1 MHILSR
7 WYVRFGGAFLMGIGL
22 AFLYVQG
29 VYAYNV
35 SRRWA
40 TNSAQWSRDITWPS
54 EWLNP
59 ALYGAGAWT
68 NVTTSSWTWVH
79 YTPDSLGVNRL
90 FKGTIDGPYPGGA
103 NLGGAGNWRICGT
116 NVCGFSI
123 TIDKDENWY
132 SGTGTPGSS
141 QPDLQSVVTHEF
153 GHAAA
158 LGHTDE
164 APLPS
169 GVNCNGNNSAR
180 PTMCSQ
186 LVFGTSWWRTLEADD
201 KNGLSSVYA

>member
-1 MHILSR
+1 MRILNR
-7 WYVRFGGAFLMGIGL
+7 WHVRFGGAFLVGIGL
-22 AFLYVQG
+22 AFLYTQG
-29 VYAYNV
+29 VQAYRID
-35 SRRWA
+35 RRWG
-40 TNSAQWSRDITWPS
+40 TNSAWWGWGVTWPAAWANAS
-54 EWLNP
+54 S
-59 ALYGAGAWT
+59 YGAGAWT

-79 YTPDSLGVNRL
+79 FTPDSLAGNKL
-90 FKGTIDGPYPGGA
+90 NKGTIDGPYPGGP
-103 NLGGAGNWRICGT
+103 NLGGAGNWRTCGT

-123 TIDKDENWY
+123 TLDTAENWY
-132 SGTGTPGSS
+132 SGTGTPGSN
-141 QPDLQSVVTHEF
+141 QADVQSVITQEF

-186 LVFGTSWWRTLEADD
+186 YVFGTNWWRTLEADD
-201 KNGLSSVYA
+201 MNGLSSVYP